1 MGKTTAAL
9 LRDREARREALQ
21 ARLRAL
27 ADRPTVGPLRVGPAE
42 IDARLDQ
49 LDDLLTQD
57 SARATSFPADPRADH
72 DDAGGGEEATLLTS
86 NRSRE
91 GG

>member
-57 SARATSFPADPRADH
+57 SARATSVFRQILEPIPMTPV
-72 DDAGGGEEATLLTS
+72 EEKRRLF
-86 NRSRE
+86 
-91 GG
+91 